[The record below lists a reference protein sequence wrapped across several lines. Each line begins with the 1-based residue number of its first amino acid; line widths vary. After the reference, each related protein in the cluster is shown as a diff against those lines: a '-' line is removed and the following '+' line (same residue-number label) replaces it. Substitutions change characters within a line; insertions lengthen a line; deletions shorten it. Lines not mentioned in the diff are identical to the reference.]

1 MKITEE
7 MMVVY
12 CFILTKKNL
21 KLKNKVIK
29 SHNSFV
35 NGFLTVEIEE
45 VQILDDTERGSGGFG
60 SMRKKLKCVPRTE
73 NEKMYF
79 PCRTPHQS
87 SSITKLTFALH
98 HQLKNFKDTISQNF
112 LGMLRR

>member
-1 MKITEE
+1 MD
-7 MMVVY
+7 
-12 CFILTKKNL
+12 
-21 KLKNKVIK
+21 
-29 SHNSFV
+29 
-35 NGFLTVEIEE
+35 FLTVEIEE
-45 VQILDDTERGSGGFG
+45 VQILDHTERGSGGFG
-60 SMRKKLKCVPRTE
+60 SMRKKLKCVPQTE